1 MLIFFDFFKKTYYY
15 RIMKKRYDNLAEDLS
30 KILHKIEQGTATDSE
45 RALADEIVLTIAIKG
60 TIADMLSNLPMPQ
73 KEFAEKINVKPP
85 MITAYKKGEKIPSL
99 QTFLMMLRVLDDAK
113 ISIITDGQFDIAYNR
128 LCLDSKK

>member
-1 MLIFFDFFKKTYYY
+1 
-15 RIMKKRYDNLAEDLS
+15 MKKRYDNLAEDLS
-30 KILHKIEQGTATDSE
+30 KILHKIDQGTATESE

-60 TIADMLSNLPMPQ
+60 TIANMLSNLPMPQ
-73 KEFAEKINVKPP
+73 KEFAEKINVRPP

>member
-1 MLIFFDFFKKTYYY
+1 
-15 RIMKKRYDNLAEDLS
+15 MKKRYDNLAEDLS
-30 KILHKIEQGTATDSE
+30 KIIYKIKQGTATDSE
-45 RALADEIVLTIAIKG
+45 KALADEIILTIAIKG
-60 TIADMLSNLPMPQ
+60 TIADMLSDLPMPQ

-99 QTFLMMLRVLDDAK
+99 QTFLMMLRVLDDVK

-128 LCLDSKK
+128 LCDDSKK